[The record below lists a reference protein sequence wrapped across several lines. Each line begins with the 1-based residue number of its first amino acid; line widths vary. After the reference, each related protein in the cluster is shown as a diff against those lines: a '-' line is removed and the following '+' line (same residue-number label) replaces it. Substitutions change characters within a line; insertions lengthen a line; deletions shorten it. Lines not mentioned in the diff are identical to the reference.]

1 MKTIVSMTA
10 LAVVSA
16 AVFTSCGNKETADS
30 GGDSA
35 WNQDAVL
42 RFSAIPDSDTT
53 AQAAKFQP
61 VADYLAESL
70 GVKVEFV
77 PSASYS
83 ASVAKF
89 KGGDIQLAWFGGVSG
104 VQAREIEGATAIAAG
119 QKDLEFKS
127 YFIAHKDTGLTYS
140 EEFPKAIANHTFTF
154 GSTGS
159 TSGRVM
165 PSFYVHENT
174 GEWPDT
180 FFKKGE
186 IGFSGAHDKTAYAV
200 QNGTFEVGALSF
212 GQYEKMVKA
221 GTIDPNVCVKI
232 WETPTFADYNFTAHP
247 QLEKSFGEGFT
258 KALQDALIGCKDADA
273 LSALD
278 RKELIKVED
287 SLFDGIA
294 AVMKQVGL

>member
-1 MKTIVSMTA
+1 MTA
-10 LAVVSA
+10 IAVTAA
-16 AVFTSCGNKETADS
+16 AVFTSCSDNKEPEAKQEGS
-30 GGDSA
+30 

-53 AQAAKFQP
+53 AQGAKFQP
-61 VADYLAESL
+61 VADYLAKEL

-104 VQAREIEGATAIAAG
+104 VQAREIDGAAALAAG
-119 QKDLEFKS
+119 RKDLEFKS

-140 EEFPKAIANHTFTF
+140 KDFPKAIANHTFTF

-165 PSFYVHENT
+165 PSFYIHENS
-174 GEWPDT
+174 GQWPDA

-221 GTIDPNVCVKI
+221 GTIDPKVCVKI

-247 QLEKSFGEGFT
+247 QLEKSFGAGFT
-258 KALQDALIGCKDADA
+258 DALQQALITCKDADA

-278 RKELIKVED
+278 RKELIEVDD

>member
-1 MKTIVSMTA
+1 MTV
-10 LAVVSA
+10 LAVTAA
-16 AVFTSCGNKETADS
+16 AVFTSCSDPKEQSETNS
-30 GGDSA
+30 EGQWS
-35 WNQDAVL
+35 QDAVL

-61 VADYLAESL
+61 VADYLEKAL
-70 GVKVEFV
+70 GIKAEFV

-104 VQAREIEGATAIAAG
+104 VQAREIEGACAIAAG
-119 QKDLEFKS
+119 QKDLKFKS

-140 EEFPKAIANHTFTF
+140 DTFPKAIANHTFTF

-174 GEWPDT
+174 GEWPDS

-258 KALQDALIGCKDADA
+258 CALQQALIDCKDADA
-273 LSALD
+273 LTALD
-278 RKELIKVED
+278 RQELIKVD
-287 SLFDGIA
+287 DALFEGIA